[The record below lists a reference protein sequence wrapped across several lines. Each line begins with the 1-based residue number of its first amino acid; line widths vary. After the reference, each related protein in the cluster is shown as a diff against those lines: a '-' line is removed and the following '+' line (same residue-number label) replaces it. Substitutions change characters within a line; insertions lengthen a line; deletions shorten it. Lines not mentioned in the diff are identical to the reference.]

1 MTRDELKFDYFDWMY
16 GLVCDTKYPKKLSYR
31 KLLNFLHNMDFTYQ
45 LTMDSNRFEDG
56 IELRYRFGYENGYDC
71 SVIANY
77 LDDSPCSVLEM
88 LIALS
93 IRLEEHI
100 MDDPEIGDRTGQWF
114 WNMITNLGLGSMDDR
129 KFNENRVEDIVTR
142 FLERQYEPDG
152 QGGLF
157 TLENCHYDL
166 RKVEIWYQACWYLDR
181 KEITYY
187 ERFSKLY
194 F

>member
-31 KLLNFLHNMDFTYQ
+31 KLLNFLHNIDFTYQ
-45 LTMDSNRFEDG
+45 LAMDSNRFEDG
-56 IELRYRFGYENGYDC
+56 IELRYRFGNENRYDC
-71 SVIANY
+71 SVIASY

-142 FLERQYEPDG
+142 FLERQYEPNG

-166 RKVEIWYQACWYLDR
+166 RKVEIWYQACWYLDS
-181 KEITYY
+181 IT
-187 ERFSKLY
+187 
-194 F
+194 

>member
-88 LIALS
+88 LIAL
-93 IRLEEHI
+93 
-100 MDDPEIGDRTGQWF
+100 
-114 WNMITNLGLGSMDDR
+114 
-129 KFNENRVEDIVTR
+129 FNSFR
-142 FLERQYEPDG
+142 G
-152 QGGLF
+152 
-157 TLENCHYDL
+157 
-166 RKVEIWYQACWYLDR
+166 
-181 KEITYY
+181 TYY
-187 ERFSKLY
+187 GRPRDWRQNRTMVLEY
-194 F
+194 DY

>member
-114 WNMITNLGLGSMDDR
+114 WNMITNLGLGSMDDLSL
-129 KFNENRVEDIVTR
+129 I
-142 FLERQYEPDG
+142 
-152 QGGLF
+152 
-157 TLENCHYDL
+157 H
-166 RKVEIWYQACWYLDR
+166 I
-181 KEITYY
+181 
-187 ERFSKLY
+187 
-194 F
+194 